1 MFFLWLHEAILG
13 PLFCGEVGGSIMV
26 LGGGTIERDGS
37 NPNSATYRLSDL
49 RKVILLLYSFVPV
62 QNRDSI
68 DSLL

>member
-1 MFFLWLHEAILG
+1 
-13 PLFCGEVGGSIMV
+13 MV
-26 LGGGTIERDGS
+26 LGGGGTIERDGS

-68 DSLL
+68 DRLL